1 MIKDKRKETIL
12 EKEFKF
18 LIQELKASG
27 LKVNE
32 NFEEQNDK
40 NVLKVTLLKK
50 RRIQ

>member
-1 MIKDKRKETIL
+1 MIKDKRRETIL

-18 LIQELKASG
+18 LIQELKDSG